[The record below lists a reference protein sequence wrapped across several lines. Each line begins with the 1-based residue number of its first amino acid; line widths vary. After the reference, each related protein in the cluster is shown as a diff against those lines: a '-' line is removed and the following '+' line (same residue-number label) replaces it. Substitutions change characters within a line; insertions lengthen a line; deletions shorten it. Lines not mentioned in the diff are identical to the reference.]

1 MLSLFECNG
10 RLGVIQ
16 TILRVS
22 ISAAATLI
30 LVCLLVPA
38 GGYNSAEAL
47 PIRPMVGVDMTPDL
61 SLVRQRGGKRLR
73 GFRTKKAGAHR
84 PGKQFGEHANNHQN
98 HHTPPDHVGS
108 PGDNRPHNNDGKP
121 GGGKNNDGKNND
133 GKNNDGKNNDGKN
146 NDGKNNDGKPLS
158 FPGGIG
164 RTPPS
169 IHVVCIAGRVH
180 GGRCLCEGGRQELGG
195 SVFVCGSAPQG
206 PVTLAGAAGRPL
218 PPTQPPAPLTA
229 AQQPPA
235 TSSQPQFV
243 PDEVVV
249 RMARTMPEAVDLAVA
264 QTHGLQ
270 LLERSTIELIGIRL
284 VRYRVLNNRPLA
296 AALTALQADP
306 RTLAPQLNYYYRHL
320 QGGADPSNGLQY
332 ALVKLDVARAQAF
345 ARGGGTLIAVIDSG
359 VDYTHPDLRGSVVEA
374 FSGVTA
380 AANDPH
386 GTEISGI
393 IAAHGIVRGVAPEAN
408 LLDVRVFA
416 SDRGRPSTATTFNI
430 VRGIDWALSKR
441 ARVLNMSFAG
451 PSDALLEAS
460 IKAAAANGAITVA
473 AAGNGGPQAA
483 PAYPAAYPGVI
494 AVTAIDVADRPYTL
508 ANRGNYISVAA
519 PGVDV
524 LAPSGN
530 HAHQI
535 VSGTSY
541 AAAHVSGIVALMV
554 ERYPTLDAG
563 AARLALTAAAVDLG
577 PPGRDD
583 QFGAG
588 AVNAF
593 AALRAVAGH

>member
-1 MLSLFECNG
+1 MLSLFKCNG
-10 RLGVIQ
+10 RLGV
-16 TILRVS
+16 TRTTLRVS

-47 PIRPMVGVDMTPDL
+47 PARPMVGVELTPDL

-73 GFRTKKAGAHR
+73 GFKANKAGAHR

-98 HHTPPDHVGS
+98 HHTPPDQVGS

-121 GGGKNNDGKNND
+121 PG
-133 GKNNDGKNNDGKN
+133 GKN

-164 RTPPS
+164 RNPPS

-195 SVFVCGSAPQG
+195 SVFACGSAPRG

-218 PPTQPPAPLTA
+218 PPTQPPAPPTA

-235 TSSQPQFV
+235 TSSEPQFV

-270 LLERSTIELIGIRL
+270 LLERSTIDLIGIRL

-320 QGGADPSNGLQY
+320 QGGADPNNGLQY

-359 VDYTHPDLRGSVVEA
+359 VDYTHPDLRGSVAEA

-380 AANDPH
+380 VANDPH

-393 IAAHGIVRGVAPEAN
+393 IVAHGIVRGVAPEAN

-430 VRGIDWALSKR
+430 VRGIDWALSRR

-473 AAGNGGPQAA
+473 AAGNGGPRAA

-554 ERYPTLDAG
+554 ERYPTIDAE

>member
-1 MLSLFECNG
+1 MLSLVECNG
-10 RLGVIQ
+10 RLGATR
-16 TILRVS
+16 TILRVAIGTS
-22 ISAAATLI
+22 ATLI
-30 LVCLLVPA
+30 LVCLLLA
-38 GGYNSAEAL
+38 IGGRNSAEAL
-47 PIRPMVGVDMTPDL
+47 PARPMVGVDMTPDL
-61 SLVRQRGGKRLR
+61 SLVGQRGGKRLR
-73 GFRTKKAGAHR
+73 GFNAKKAGAHR
-84 PGKQFGEHANNHQN
+84 PGKQFGEHANNH
-98 HHTPPDHVGS
+98 PPDHVGS

-133 GKNNDGKNNDGKN
+133 GKNNDGNTNQ
-146 NDGKNNDGKPLS
+146 GKPLS
-158 FPGGIG
+158 FPGGVG
-164 RTPPS
+164 RIPPS
-169 IHVVCIAGRVH
+169 IHVVCIAGRVQ

-195 SVFVCGSAPQG
+195 SVFACGSAPQG

-218 PPTQPPAPLTA
+218 PPTQPPAPPTT
-229 AQQPPA
+229 AQQSRG
-235 TSSQPQFV
+235 TSSQLQFV

-249 RMARTMPEAVDLAVA
+249 RMARTMPEAVDLALA

-270 LLERSTIELIGIRL
+270 LLERSTIELIGVRL

-296 AALTALQADP
+296 AALTALQGDP
-306 RTLAPQLNYYYRHL
+306 RTLGPQLNYYYRHL
-320 QGGADPSNGLQY
+320 QGGSDSSNGLQY

-374 FSGVTA
+374 FSGVTAA

-430 VRGIDWALSKR
+430 VRGIDWALSKH

-473 AAGNGGPQAA
+473 AAGNGGPRAA

-494 AVTAIDVADRPYTL
+494 AVTAIDVADHPYTL
-508 ANRGNYISVAA
+508 ANRGNYISIAA

-554 ERYPTLDAG
+554 ERYPTLDAE

>member
-1 MLSLFECNG
+1 MLSLVECYG
-10 RLGVIQ
+10 RLGVTR

-47 PIRPMVGVDMTPDL
+47 PARPMVGVDMTPDL

-73 GFRTKKAGAHR
+73 GFRAKKAGAHR
-84 PGKQFGEHANNHQN
+84 PGKQSGEHANNHQN
-98 HHTPPDHVGS
+98 HHTPPGQVGS
-108 PGDNRPHNNDGKP
+108 PGDNGPPHNNDGKP

-133 GKNNDGKNNDGKN
+133 GKNNH
-146 NDGKNNDGKPLS
+146 GKPLS
-158 FPGGIG
+158 FPSGVPSFPGGVE
-164 RTPPS
+164 RNPPS

-180 GGRCLCEGGRQELGG
+180 GGSCLCEGGRRELGG
-195 SVFVCGSAPQG
+195 SVFACGSAPRG

-218 PPTQPPAPLTA
+218 PPTQPPAPPTA
-229 AQQPPA
+229 AQQQQQ
-235 TSSQPQFV
+235 TTSQPQFV

-249 RMARTMPEAVDLAVA
+249 RMARTMPEAVDLAIA

-306 RTLAPQLNYYYRHL
+306 RTLAPQLNYYYQHL
-320 QGGADPSNGLQY
+320 QGGADPGNGLQY

-380 AANDPH
+380 AASDPH

-473 AAGNGGPQAA
+473 AAGNGGPRAA

-508 ANRGNYISVAA
+508 ANRGNYISIAA

-554 ERYPTLDAG
+554 ERYPTIDAE

>member
-10 RLGVIQ
+10 RLGATR

-22 ISAAATLI
+22 IGVAATLI
-30 LVCLLVPA
+30 VVALLLPA
-38 GGYNSAEAL
+38 GGYDSAEAL
-47 PIRPMVGVDMTPDL
+47 PIRPMVGVDVAPDL
-61 SLVRQRGGKRLR
+61 TLVRQRGGKRLR
-73 GFRTKKAGAHR
+73 GFRAKKAGAHR
-84 PGKQFGEHANNHQN
+84 PGKLGQHANNHEHANNHQN
-98 HHTPPDHVGS
+98 HHTPPGQGGT
-108 PGDNRPHNNDGKP
+108 PGDSRPPHNNDGKP
-121 GGGKNNDGKNND
+121 PGGKNNDSKNS
-133 GKNNDGKNNDGKN
+133 
-146 NDGKNNDGKPLS
+146 DGKNNDGKPLS
-158 FPGGIG
+158 FPGGVG
-164 RTPPS
+164 RIPPS

-180 GGRCLCEGGRQELGG
+180 GGRCLCDGGRQELGG
-195 SVFVCGSAPQG
+195 RVFACGGAPRG
-206 PVTLAGAAGRPL
+206 PVALAGAAGRPQ
-218 PPTQPPAPLTA
+218 PPTQPPIQAPPTA
-229 AQQPPA
+229 AQQLGA
-235 TSSQPQFV
+235 TGGQPQFV

-249 RMARTMPEAVDLAVA
+249 RMPRTMPEAVDLAVA

-296 AALTALQADP
+296 AAFTALQSDP
-306 RTLAPQLNYYYRHL
+306 RTLGPQLNYYYRHL

-430 VRGIDWALSKR
+430 VRGIDWALSRR

-451 PSDALLEAS
+451 PSDSLLEAS
-460 IKAAAANGAITVA
+460 IKAATAKRAITVA

-554 ERYPTLDAG
+554 ERYPTLDADT
-563 AARLALTAAAVDLG
+563 ARLALAAAAVDLG

-583 QFGAG
+583 QFGSG

-593 AALRAVAGH
+593 AALRAVAGQ

>member
-1 MLSLFECNG
+1 MLSLFECKG
-10 RLGVIQ
+10 GLGATQ

-30 LVCLLVPA
+30 LVCLLVPV
-38 GGYNSAEAL
+38 GGYTSAEAL
-47 PIRPMVGVDMTPDL
+47 PARPMVGVDMTPDL

-73 GFRTKKAGAHR
+73 GFRAKKAGAHR

-108 PGDNRPHNNDGKP
+108 PGDNRPHTNDGKP
-121 GGGKNNDGKNND
+121 

-146 NDGKNNDGKPLS
+146 NDGKNNDGKPWS
-158 FPGGIG
+158 FPGGVG
-164 RTPPS
+164 RNPPS

-180 GGRCLCEGGRQELGG
+180 SGRCLCEGGRQELGG
-195 SVFVCGSAPQG
+195 SVFACGSAPQG

-218 PPTQPPAPLTA
+218 PPTQPPAPPTA
-229 AQQPPA
+229 APQPPVA
-235 TSSQPQFV
+235 SSQLQFV

-249 RMARTMPEAVDLAVA
+249 RMPRTMPETVDLAVA

-380 AANDPH
+380 AASDPH

-430 VRGIDWALSKR
+430 VRGIDWALSRR

-473 AAGNGGPQAA
+473 AAGNGGPRAA

-554 ERYPTLDAG
+554 ERYPTIDAE

>member
-1 MLSLFECNG
+1 MLSSLQCHYG
-10 RLGVIQ
+10 LGV
-16 TILRVS
+16 T
-22 ISAAATLI
+22 ATLI
-30 LVCLLVPA
+30 LVCLLLAA
-38 GGYNSAEAL
+38 GAYNSAEAL
-47 PIRPMVGVDMTPDL
+47 PFRPMVGVDMTPDL

-73 GFRTKKAGAHR
+73 GFRAKKAGAHR
-84 PGKQFGEHANNHQN
+84 LGKQSGEHANNHHN
-98 HHTPPDHVGS
+98 HHIPPDHVGS
-108 PGDNRPHNNDGKP
+108 PGDNRPPPTNDGKP
-121 GGGKNNDGKNND
+121 TGGKNNDGKNND
-133 GKNNDGKNNDGKN
+133 GKNNDGKNNN
-146 NDGKNNDGKPLS
+146 GKPLS
-158 FPGGIG
+158 FPGGVG
-164 RTPPS
+164 RIPPS
-169 IHVVCIAGRVH
+169 IHIVCIAGRVRD
-180 GGRCLCEGGRQELGG
+180 GRCLCEGGRQELGG
-195 SVFVCGSAPQG
+195 SVFACGSAPRG
-206 PVTLAGAAGRPL
+206 PVALAGAAGRPL
-218 PPTQPPAPLTA
+218 AQRGPQTPQTPPAA
-229 AQQPPA
+229 GQQPTIPSGQA
-235 TSSQPQFV
+235 QFV

-270 LLERSTIELIGIRL
+270 LLERSTIELIGVRL

-296 AALTALQADP
+296 GALTALQGDP
-306 RTLAPQLNYYYRHL
+306 RTLGPQLNYYYRHL

-359 VDYTHPDLRGSVVEA
+359 VDQTHPDLRGSVVEA

-380 AANDPH
+380 ATNDPH

-416 SDRGRPSTATTFNI
+416 SDRGRPSTATTYNL
-430 VRGIDWALSKR
+430 VRGVDWALSRR
-441 ARVLNMSFAG
+441 ARVLNMSFTG
-451 PSDALLEAS
+451 PSDSLLEAS
-460 IKAAAANGAITVA
+460 IKAAAAKGAITVA
-473 AAGNGGPQAA
+473 AAGNSGPQAP

-530 HAHQI
+530 RAHQI

-554 ERYPTLDAG
+554 ERYPTIDAE